1 MTRRVASMNLAQQHA
16 LTSAGPDG
24 RLTVTDRRVI
34 GGLIRRG
41 WVQAVDERV
50 RRRTVTRYM
59 ITERGRDAL
68 NTVPVVQP
76 RPRPMWRD
84 HWDVTPVVVGWCYV
98 VDGHKL
104 IRPGRD
110 MLWRV
115 LCPSCP
121 IGRPV
126 AYCET
131 LTDAVEVLCE
141 HLIATRCPRTPD
153 TVPYDPTELDR
164 LDDTVRDRVAALL
177 DPVDL
182 DPLTEQTRRPRAS
195 SDDTCQLG
203 LF

>member
-98 VDGHKL
+98 VVVQQLLHQLD
-104 IRPGRD
+104 
-110 MLWRV
+110 V
-115 LCPSCP
+115 
-121 IGRPV
+121 V
-126 AYCET
+126 AHYFG
-131 LTDAVEVLCE
+131 AVEVAGVYCS
-141 HLIATRCPRTPD
+141 HQCWC
-153 TVPYDPTELDR
+153 
-164 LDDTVRDRVAALL
+164 VAEFSA
-177 DPVDL
+177 
-182 DPLTEQTRRPRAS
+182 
-195 SDDTCQLG
+195 
-203 LF
+203 